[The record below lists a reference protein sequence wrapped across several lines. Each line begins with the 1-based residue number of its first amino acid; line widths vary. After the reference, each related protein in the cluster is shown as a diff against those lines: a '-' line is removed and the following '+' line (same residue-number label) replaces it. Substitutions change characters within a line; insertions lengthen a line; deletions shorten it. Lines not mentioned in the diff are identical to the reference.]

1 MAGWAAALMWP
12 EVLAD
17 EESGTRTEGRPVEST
32 PKTQNLWPLGTV
44 AEGQSSMLKGA

>member
-17 EESGTRTEGRPVEST
+17 EESGGKTEGRPVESR
-32 PKTQNLWPLGTV
+32 PKTQNVWPQGTV
-44 AEGQSSMLKGA
+44 VEGQSSALKGV